1 MMQSTILQTTEPQE
15 ASPTPKGPGAELAAQ
30 REARAWTI
38 EQVATQLNLAP
49 RQIHALETDNFSA
62 LPGMA
67 CVRGFIRS
75 YAKLL
80 KIEVEPLLAKIAGEP
95 PASLIE
101 SVQTRRALST
111 PFSDNARFRT
121 MSGYNAPS
129 KASLFLLLAVLLAV
143 GVFADYQMGWVPA
156 ILRVTPT
163 KVQGADSVPM
173 QTVVAPEPSKVAVVE
188 ATNVSQGNA
197 TETETANA
205 GTNAKVAT
213 EGALEALP
221 AVKEVSDNANVAN
234 KNALI
239 FKSKDDSWVEV
250 KRTNATGPNSL
261 LFSRVVKAGSSEEI
275 EIAEP
280 VDVTVGNAAGVEVLL
295 RGTPVDLKSV
305 AKNNIARLNL
315 K

>member
-1 MMQSTILQTTEPQE
+1 MIQPTILQTTEQPE

-80 KIEVEPLLAKIAGEP
+80 KIEAEPLLAKIAGEP

-111 PFSDNARFRT
+111 PFSDDTRFRT
-121 MSGYNAPS
+121 MSGYDAPS
-129 KASLFLLLAVLLAV
+129 KASFFLLLAVLLTV
-143 GVFADYQMGWVPA
+143 GVFAGYQMGWGPA
-156 ILRVTPT
+156 ILGTAPS
-163 KVQGADSVPM
+163 KVQGADSASM
-173 QTVVAPEPSKVAVVE
+173 QAVVTPESSKVAAAE
-188 ATNVSQGNA
+188 ATNASHGNA

-205 GTNAKVAT
+205 DTNAKVAT
-213 EGALEALP
+213 EGPLAALP
-221 AVKEVSDNANVAN
+221 AVTAVSDNANVAS

-261 LFSRVVKAGSSEEI
+261 LFSRVINAGSTEEI
-275 EIAEP
+275 EITEP
-280 VDVTVGNAAGVEVLL
+280 VAVTIGNAAGVEVLL
-295 RGTPVDLKSV
+295 RGTLVDLKSV

>member
-1 MMQSTILQTTEPQE
+1 MIQPTILQTTEQQE
-15 ASPTPKGPGAELAAQ
+15 ANPTSKGPGAELAEQ

-80 KIEVEPLLAKIAGEP
+80 KIEVEPLLAKIPGEP

-111 PFSDNARFRT
+111 PFSDDTRFRT

-129 KASLFLLLAVLLAV
+129 KANFFLLLAVLLIG
-143 GVFADYQMGWVPA
+143 GVFASYQMGWVPA
-156 ILRVTPT
+156 ILGAAPS
-163 KVQGADSVPM
+163 KVQGVNFAPM
-173 QTVVAPEPSKVAVVE
+173 QVVATPESSKVAAAEVIN
-188 ATNVSQGNA
+188 ASRGNA
-197 TETETANA
+197 TETASA
-205 GTNAKVAT
+205 DTNAKVAT
-213 EGALEALP
+213 EGVLAALP
-221 AVKEVSDNANVAN
+221 AVIAVSDNVNVAS

-250 KRTNATGPNSL
+250 RRTNGTGPNSL
-261 LFSRVVKAGSSEEI
+261 LISRVVKAGSTEEI
-275 EIAEP
+275 EITEP
-280 VDVTVGNAAGVEVLL
+280 VAVTIGNAAGIEVLL
-295 RGTPVDLKSV
+295 RGTLVDLKSV